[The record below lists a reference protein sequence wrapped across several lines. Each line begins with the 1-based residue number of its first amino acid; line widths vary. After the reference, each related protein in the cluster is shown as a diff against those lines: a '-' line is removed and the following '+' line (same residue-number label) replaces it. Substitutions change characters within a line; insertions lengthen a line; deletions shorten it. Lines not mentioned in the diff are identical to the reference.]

1 MQEEYEAALAER
13 MKNCQ
18 TRSARLQKARTSPKA
33 KAFFQRLPNAKEGF
47 EHLWVTAV
55 DNVFFMPFKGNFRE
69 YGVEFADNFG
79 DFVDHS
85 AYDGLYSLEDM
96 VAWKARQVYKVTG
109 LPVIA
114 SRTGFEVEPVP
125 SSSLTNFKDSLS
137 GPVNRAAASTRISNP
152 KVLTGYKIND
162 IGVHVDY
169 LTEALKPLSEP
180 TRKTRFT
187 TCMCFYNGEMEIF
200 EYGVCDVDMY
210 FCNSMRTL
218 IPLSQAMNSMVETL
232 KFTFSLEYQKF
243 LKMRMDDAIYGSSTP
258 GSASMKLRDRVL
270 KDGKV
275 LPNDIIDVSK
285 FMDSQVDVNLMDEC
299 AQELSQRFVQQKPTK
314 IMTVATT
321 GLVIALPMAKYLQV
335 PVVYARKER
344 NVVMADTYSAAY
356 SSKTVGKNQ
365 QLLVS
370 KSHLHEDDR
379 VLVVDDFLSSGSSQ
393 EALLRII
400 YEAGAEAV
408 GVGVLLEKVYDS
420 GRQSLSGF
428 DIPIQSLCRVA
439 SVENG
444 VIQLIEEEGFDKMR
458 E

>member
-187 TCMCFYNGEMEIF
+187 TATSTCSFA
-200 EYGVCDVDMY
+200 
-210 FCNSMRTL
+210 
-218 IPLSQAMNSMVETL
+218 IP
-232 KFTFSLEYQKF
+232 
-243 LKMRMDDAIYGSSTP
+243 
-258 GSASMKLRDRVL
+258 
-270 KDGKV
+270 
-275 LPNDIIDVSK
+275 
-285 FMDSQVDVNLMDEC
+285 
-299 AQELSQRFVQQKPTK
+299 
-314 IMTVATT
+314 
-321 GLVIALPMAKYLQV
+321 
-335 PVVYARKER
+335 
-344 NVVMADTYSAAY
+344 
-356 SSKTVGKNQ
+356 
-365 QLLVS
+365 
-370 KSHLHEDDR
+370 
-379 VLVVDDFLSSGSSQ
+379 
-393 EALLRII
+393 
-400 YEAGAEAV
+400 
-408 GVGVLLEKVYDS
+408 
-420 GRQSLSGF
+420 
-428 DIPIQSLCRVA
+428 
-439 SVENG
+439 
-444 VIQLIEEEGFDKMR
+444 
-458 E
+458 